1 MSNALT
7 PRELAHRH
15 ADPACAGPTV
25 SIEADV
31 RLEGENLS
39 WLERVLDED
48 ETLAGVEVFEFDGSS
63 LGVVPV
69 ADVLDYV
76 LAQSLGPTRGGRVG
90 QLEGAP
96 VGAAPLFQCALHE
109 PPYRRLLWAASPQ
122 LLRCKVCGQTL
133 QRALP

>member
-7 PRELAHRH
+7 PRDLALRH
-15 ADPACAGPTV
+15 ADPSCAGPTM

-31 RLEGENLS
+31 PLEGERLG
-39 WLERVLDED
+39 WLAKLLEED
-48 ETLAGVEVFEFDGSS
+48 ESLAGVEVLAPDGAS

-69 ADVLDYV
+69 SDVIDY
-76 LAQSLGPTRGGRVG
+76 LLEQSLDPARGGRIG

-96 VGAAPLFQCALHE
+96 VGDAPLFQCDAHQ

-122 LLRCKVCGQTL
+122 LLACKVCGQTL
-133 QRALP
+133 RRAPR

>member
-1 MSNALT
+1 MRNALT
-7 PRELAHRH
+7 PRELASRH
-15 ADPACAGPTV
+15 ADPACAGRTV

-31 RLEGENLS
+31 PLMGENLS
-39 WLERVLDED
+39 WLERVLEED
-48 ETLAGVEVFEFDGSS
+48 ESLDGVEVLDADGTS

-76 LAQSLGPTRGGRVG
+76 FADSFGPTRGGRVG

-96 VGAAPLFQCALHE
+96 VGAAPLFQCTLHE

-122 LLRCKVCGQTL
+122 LLRCKECGQTL